1 VKRLAAPVLGL
12 FGALMLIASAFADTF
27 EYRAGDA
34 VIEVSR
40 ATDRHD
46 YAFLLLGLFAFAAIL
61 IAVGGSSR
69 PAAIAIAATGGAAL
83 LLFLIADLPDA
94 GSTATFTGFVQAKA
108 HPMPGFWLELVGAI
122 FLLIC
127 GAALALKP
135 QPATIRRR
143 AEHQSTRTQG
153 T

>member
-1 VKRLAAPVLGL
+1 VKRLVVPVLGL

-27 EYRAGDA
+27 EYRADDT

-40 ATDRHD
+40 AADRHD

-61 IAVGGSSR
+61 VAVGTASR
-69 PAAIAIAATGGAAL
+69 PAALATLAVGAIAL
-83 LLFLIADLPDA
+83 LVFLFGDLPDA

-108 HPMPGFWLELVGAI
+108 HPLPGFWLELVGAI

-135 QPATIRRR
+135 RPATIRRR
-143 AEHQSTRTQG
+143 AEHQPTS
-153 T
+153 

>member
-1 VKRLAAPVLGL
+1 MKRLVVPVLGL

-27 EYRAGDA
+27 EYRAAGA
-34 VIEVSR
+34 VVEVSR
-40 ATDRHD
+40 AADRHD
-46 YAFLLLGLFAFAAIL
+46 YAFLLLGLFAFAVIL
-61 IAVGGSSR
+61 VAVGTDSK
-69 PAAIAIAATGGAAL
+69 PAAIAVAAAGGAAL
-83 LLFLIADLPDA
+83 LLFLFSDLPDA

-108 HPMPGFWLELVGAI
+108 HPRPGFWLELIGSVFI
-122 FLLIC
+122 LVT

-143 AEHQSTRTQG
+143 AKHESTRTQG

>member
-1 VKRLAAPVLGL
+1 VRRLVVPVLGL

-27 EYRAGDA
+27 EYRAGGA

-40 ATDRHD
+40 AADRHD

-61 IAVGGSSR
+61 VAVATGSR
-69 PAAIAIAATGGAAL
+69 PAALAVTAAGCAAL
-83 LLFLIADLPDA
+83 LLFLFSDLPDA

-108 HPMPGFWLELVGAI
+108 HPRPGFWLELVGSVFILAA
-122 FLLIC
+122 

-143 AEHQSTRTQG
+143 AEHEPAS
-153 T
+153 